1 MCGRYAL
8 HANPEVVALQFGLE
22 AVPPFQLLL
31 QLGRLRRDY
40 SEGFAGMTTLEFW
53 RAVYPEAP
61 ASTQT
66 TDPSVQH
73 AAEPETAEA

>member
-1 MCGRYAL
+1 
-8 HANPEVVALQFGLE
+8 V
-22 AVPPFQLLL
+22 
-31 QLGRLRRDY
+31 GRLRRDY